1 MKKLITIL
9 IALFYVTAL
18 YAPAGITQFVIN
30 KPAKMEPY
38 EALWRA
44 VCLVESGNDSLAYN
58 PIEQAYGIAQIRQI
72 RLNDYAKR
80 TGIVYTLEQCYDKEI
95 SKSIFMYYCQG
106 DYEDVAKSW
115 NGSGVKTIEYWD
127 KVVLKLTNK

>member
-1 MKKLITIL
+1 MKKLIV
-9 IALFYVTAL
+9 LFFVMFSL
-18 YAPAGITQFVIN
+18 RLFAPAGITQFVIN

-115 NGSGVKTIEYWD
+115 NGSGVKTIKYWD
-127 KVVLKLTNK
+127 KVVLKLINK